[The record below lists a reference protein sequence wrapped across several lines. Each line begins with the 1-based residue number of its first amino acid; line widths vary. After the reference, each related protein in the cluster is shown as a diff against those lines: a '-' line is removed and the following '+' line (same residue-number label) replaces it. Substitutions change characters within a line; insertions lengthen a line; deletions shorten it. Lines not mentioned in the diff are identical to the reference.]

1 MYVSQLSFIL
11 LRHIL
16 YGMRLEKETSV
27 NLELLRQSGHLGQ
40 LLCFIH
46 RIPLGTS
53 DYAFHS

>member
-27 NLELLRQSGHLGQ
+27 NLERAPQAEWSPGSALVFYSQDSFR
-40 LLCFIH
+40 
-46 RIPLGTS
+46 
-53 DYAFHS
+53 DE